1 MLSDQSKS
9 RTGEPYS
16 ATLWG
21 TLAFPGGE
29 TSFSMSGHDELVVKR
44 FLTCVC
50 TLLIPDAG
58 VEENLESALE
68 KMQFYREQESFS
80 PPELR
85 ALSTTISGPIS
96 RVKPRPEFILS
107 SP

>member
-16 ATLWG
+16 ATLRG

-29 TSFSMSGHDELVVKR
+29 TSFNLSGHDELVVKR
-44 FLTCVC
+44 FLTCFC
-50 TLLIPDAG
+50 TLLMPDPG
-58 VEENLESALE
+58 VDENLESVLE
-68 KMQFYREQESFS
+68 KMQFYKEQESFS
-80 PPELR
+80 PPPLR
-85 ALSTTISGPIS
+85 ALPATISGPIS
-96 RVKPRPEFILS
+96 RVKSRPEFILS